1 MVTIAIPKYPKRLG
15 KSSQYNQKASTPHPG
30 PTRKI
35 HTSIKNKGKSKK
47 EVTKNTIPKRPRKLR
62 LFHNC
67 KLL

>member
-1 MVTIAIPKYPKRLG
+1 MVTIVIPKNPKRLG

-30 PTRKI
+30 ATRKI

-47 EVTKNTIPKRPRKLR
+47 EGTKNTKPKSPRKMR
-62 LFHNC
+62 LFHKY